1 MKIHVCTYL
10 CVCCVS
16 NECHST
22 PIAPELGFTHK
33 PGHMFVSDVP
43 VSSWDKD
50 LHVPDVTVIQ
60 VLPGFYSYASTRTVQ
75 RIEQLER
82 NALDLLDGCQH
93 QLLRVL
99 FILSHASK
107 VAITVSTSDPG
118 TVLQSLSLASTLS
131 AFGAIVH
138 FITDR
143 DGCAI
148 LKECMDYLKV
158 TIPRFSATVFHPPP
172 DQKLD
177 CYNTCVDFTQYTL
190 PIPQCSDAV
199 VGVSCHC
206 KGIGHPRCDNGTT
219 VDIVTKSRNTGGY
232 ILAGGLYTV
241 MQCPLHWRYRQH
253 AIGDKRASVSIN
265 ECLLGNAEVRPCHP
279 PQSVVSLAQL
289 PHI

>member
-1 MKIHVCTYL
+1 MNTIRPH
-10 CVCCVS
+10 
-16 NECHST
+16 
-22 PIAPELGFTHK
+22 IAPELGFTHK

-43 VSSWDKD
+43 VSSWNKD
-50 LHVPDVTVIQ
+50 LHVPDATVVQ
-60 VLPGFYSYASTRTVQ
+60 VLPGFYSYASNQTVQ

-82 NALDLLDGCQH
+82 NALDLLDGCQR

-99 FILSHASK
+99 LILSHASK

-118 TVLQSLSLASTLS
+118 TVLQSLSLAGTLS
-131 AFGAIVH
+131 AFGTMVH
-138 FITDR
+138 FIANT

-148 LKECMDYLKV
+148 LNECIDYLKV
-158 TIPRFSATVFHPPP
+158 SVPRFSAKVLLHPP

-177 CYNTCVDFTQYTL
+177 HCDTCVDFTQYTL

-199 VGVSCHC
+199 VGVRCHYTSD
-206 KGIGHPRCDNGTT
+206 GHPCCDNGNT

-232 ILAGGLYTV
+232 VLAGGLHAV

-265 ECLLGNAEVRPCHP
+265 ECLLGNAEVRPFHP
-279 PQSVVSLAQL
+279 SQSNVSLAQL
-289 PHI
+289 PHYSILLTFEVKGTH